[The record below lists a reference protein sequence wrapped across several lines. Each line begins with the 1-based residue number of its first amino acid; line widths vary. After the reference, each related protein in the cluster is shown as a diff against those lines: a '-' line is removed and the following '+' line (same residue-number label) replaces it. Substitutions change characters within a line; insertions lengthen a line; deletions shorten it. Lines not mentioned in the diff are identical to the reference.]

1 MAVWRYG
8 DMAIWRYG
16 GMVVW
21 RYGGMAIWRYVGMAI
36 WRYGDMAIIKM
47 FNILYILNYNRIIYK
62 TTMAGS
68 SEFISSVTQFIIYIV
83 MIISLI
89 MLFTSGGLVA
99 GYSIG
104 IFLILCI
111 LTLFSFKNIANLGI
125 LSDNDNL
132 LTFTWCFPVILL
144 LFFSRKYL
152 SDKIRDITDP
162 LTIILTGLLLFN
174 FSISMIIELFSFIF
188 MKIVEVGS
196 ALLPFLIGIVSIAAI
211 IGVVFFWDKISTL
224 VKILSVVSII
234 ILGLL
239 FFNGPDI
246 IAYITTN
253 KISLSINLLIVI
265 AFAIVNYVLYKYTEN
280 GLMSN
285 VFLIMSSLFVLRWL
299 YLYAFKFYGT
309 SGSKTFTGEVG
320 EGAKSHNE
328 FLSYLMDVNFYC
340 DTIKSFFTGTIK
352 YFFLTIFL
360 FYIWFVFYIYYKN
373 SFEFLTTYKTLS
385 LMGIITIGVVMLIL
399 VVYSLAGGAQG
410 VKEMGPY
417 TALVSKIMSYFVG
430 IVVVLGL
437 VIYALTKVLKM
448 PSTTVQI
455 ISIVNFLLLM
465 GLIALILSIFN
476 FNSLSPSLIMSSD
489 SGLGFIFNFIV
500 KLIVYIPCLIIDFSN
515 VLLEQFNL
523 AKKEYTVLVILLI
536 ELLLIASKFL
546 VPKLFDTVVNHDG
559 ITLTDKVYPL
569 EAKRN
574 VMVSPSLMNMSK
586 NVNYSFSCW
595 IYIHPSPP
603 NTNEAYIENTT
614 LINLGNVPNIQFNA
628 QKNSL
633 LFLVDVVDA
642 NDSSKTI
649 VVPNSDSG
657 KDIVINYSKWNHVVV
672 NFIDG
677 NIDIFVNGE
686 LVMSSPNVI
695 PYKNPNMLIIGS
707 SPGIY
712 GETCSLVYYKNPLLA
727 ENIQLMYNTMKAFN
741 PPVSQ

>member
-1 MAVWRYG
+1 MAMWRYG
-8 DMAIWRYG
+8 DMAR
-16 GMVVW
+16 
-21 RYGGMAIWRYVGMAI
+21 
-36 WRYGDMAIIKM
+36 IKM

-68 SEFISSVTQFIIYIV
+68 SEFISSITRFIIYIV
-83 MIISLI
+83 MLISLI

-111 LTLFSFKNIANLGI
+111 LTLFSFKDIANLGI
-125 LSDNDNL
+125 LSKNDNL
-132 LTFTWCFPVILL
+132 FTFTWCFPVILL
-144 LFFSRKYL
+144 LFFSRRYL

-162 LTIILTGLLLFN
+162 LTIILTGLLIFN
-174 FSISMIIELFSFIF
+174 FSISFIIELFSFIF

-224 VKILSVVSII
+224 VKILSIVSII

-239 FFNGPDI
+239 FFNGQDI

-309 SGSKTFTGEVG
+309 SGSKTFTNEVG
-320 EGAKSHNE
+320 AGAKSHNE

-340 DTIKSFFTGTIK
+340 DTIKSFFTGTVK
-352 YFFLTIFL
+352 YFFLTVFL

-385 LMGIITIGVVMLIL
+385 LMGVIAIGVVMLIL

-536 ELLLIASKFL
+536 ELLLIASKFI
-546 VPKLFDTVVNHDG
+546 VPKLFNTVVNHDG
-559 ITLTDKVYPL
+559 IILTDKVYPL

-574 VMVSPSLMNMSK
+574 VTVSPSLMNMSK

-633 LFLVDVVDA
+633 LFLVDVVDV

-672 NFIDG
+672 NFMDG

-695 PYKNPNMLIIGS
+695 PYKNPNMLSIGS

-712 GETCSLVYYKNPLLA
+712 GETCSLVYYKNPILA
-727 ENIQLMYNTMKAFN
+727 DNIKLMYNTMKAFN
-741 PPVSQ
+741 PPVNQ

>member
-1 MAVWRYG
+1 
-8 DMAIWRYG
+8 
-16 GMVVW
+16 
-21 RYGGMAIWRYVGMAI
+21 
-36 WRYGDMAIIKM
+36 
-47 FNILYILNYNRIIYK
+47 
-62 TTMAGS
+62 MAGS
-68 SEFISSVTQFIIYIV
+68 SEFISSITRFIIYIV
-83 MIISLI
+83 MLISLI

-111 LTLFSFKNIANLGI
+111 LTLCSFKNIANLGI
-125 LSDNDNL
+125 LSTDDNI

-144 LFFSRKYL
+144 LFFSRQYL
-152 SDKIRDITDP
+152 SDKIKDITDP

-174 FSISMIIELFSFIF
+174 FSISFIIDLFSFVF
-188 MKIVEVGS
+188 MKIVEVGN

-224 VKILSVVSII
+224 VKILSIVGII

-239 FFNGPDI
+239 FFNGQDI

-285 VFLIMSSLFVLRWL
+285 VFLILSSLFVLRWL
-299 YLYAFKFYGT
+299 YLYAVKFYGI

-320 EGAKSHNE
+320 EGTTKPHNE

-352 YFFLTIFL
+352 YFFLAIFL

-385 LMGIITIGVVMLIL
+385 LMGIIAIGVVMLIL
-399 VVYSLAGGAQG
+399 VIYSLAGGAQG
-410 VKEMGPY
+410 VKQMGPY
-417 TALVSKIMSYFVG
+417 TALVSQIVSYFVG
-430 IVVVLGL
+430 IIVVLGL
-437 VIYALTKVLKM
+437 IIYALTKVLNM

-465 GLIALILSIFN
+465 GFIALILSIFN
-476 FNSLSPSLIMSSD
+476 FNSSSPSLIMSSD
-489 SGLGFIFNFIV
+489 TGLGFIFSFIV
-500 KLIVYIPCLIIDFSN
+500 KLIVYIPCLIIDCSN

-536 ELLLIASKFL
+536 EIVLIASKFL
-546 VPKLFDTVVNHDG
+546 VPKLFNTVVNHDG
-559 ITLTDKVYPL
+559 VVLTDKVYPL

-574 VMVSPSLMNMSK
+574 VTIPPTLMNMSQK
-586 NVNYSFSCW
+586 ANYGFSCW
-595 IYIHPSPP
+595 MYIHPSSP

-633 LFLVDVVDA
+633 IFLVDVVDV
-642 NDSSKTI
+642 NGSSRTV
-649 VVPNSDSG
+649 VVPKSDSG
-657 KDIVINYSKWNHVVV
+657 KDIVINYSKWNHVFV
-672 NFIDG
+672 NFMDG

-686 LVMSSPNVI
+686 LVMSSPDVI
-695 PYKNPNMLIIGS
+695 PSKNPNMLIIGS

-727 ENIQLMYNTMKAFN
+727 ENIKILYDTMKNFN

>member
-1 MAVWRYG
+1 MAIWRYG
-8 DMAIWRYG
+8 DMA
-16 GMVVW
+16 VW
-21 RYGGMAIWRYVGMAI
+21 RYGGMAV

-68 SEFISSVTQFIIYIV
+68 SEFISSITRFIIYIV
-83 MIISLI
+83 MLISLI

>member
-8 DMAIWRYG
+8 DMA
-16 GMVVW
+16 VW
-21 RYGGMAIWRYVGMAI
+21 RYGGMAVWRYGGMAV

-68 SEFISSVTQFIIYIV
+68 SEFISSITRFIIYIV
-83 MIISLI
+83 MLISLI

>member
-1 MAVWRYG
+1 
-8 DMAIWRYG
+8 
-16 GMVVW
+16 
-21 RYGGMAIWRYVGMAI
+21 
-36 WRYGDMAIIKM
+36 
-47 FNILYILNYNRIIYK
+47 
-62 TTMAGS
+62 
-68 SEFISSVTQFIIYIV
+68 
-83 MIISLI
+83 
-89 MLFTSGGLVA
+89 
-99 GYSIG
+99 
-104 IFLILCI
+104 
-111 LTLFSFKNIANLGI
+111 
-125 LSDNDNL
+125 
-132 LTFTWCFPVILL
+132 
-144 LFFSRKYL
+144 
-152 SDKIRDITDP
+152 
-162 LTIILTGLLLFN
+162 
-174 FSISMIIELFSFIF
+174 
-188 MKIVEVGS
+188 
-196 ALLPFLIGIVSIAAI
+196 
-211 IGVVFFWDKISTL
+211 
-224 VKILSVVSII
+224 
-234 ILGLL
+234 
-239 FFNGPDI
+239 
-246 IAYITTN
+246 
-253 KISLSINLLIVI
+253 
-265 AFAIVNYVLYKYTEN
+265 
-280 GLMSN
+280 
-285 VFLIMSSLFVLRWL
+285 MSSLFVLRWL

-309 SGSKTFTGEVG
+309 SGSKTFTNEVG
-320 EGAKSHNE
+320 AGAKSHNE

-340 DTIKSFFTGTIK
+340 DTIKSFFTGTVK
-352 YFFLTIFL
+352 YFFLTVFL

-385 LMGIITIGVVMLIL
+385 LMGVIAIGVVMLIL

-430 IVVVLGL
+430 IIVVLGL

-536 ELLLIASKFL
+536 ELLLIASKFI
-546 VPKLFDTVVNHDG
+546 VPKLFNTVVNHDG
-559 ITLTDKVYPL
+559 IILTDKVYPL

-633 LFLVDVVDA
+633 LFLVDVVDV
-642 NDSSKTI
+642 NDSSRTI

-657 KDIVINYSKWNHVVV
+657 KDIVINYSKWNHVFV
-672 NFIDG
+672 NFMDG

-695 PYKNPNMLIIGS
+695 PYKNPNMLSIGS

-712 GETCSLVYYKNPLLA
+712 GETCSLVYYKNPILA
-727 ENIQLMYNTMKAFN
+727 DNIKLMYNTMKAFN
-741 PPVSQ
+741 PPVNQ

>member
-1 MAVWRYG
+1 
-8 DMAIWRYG
+8 
-16 GMVVW
+16 
-21 RYGGMAIWRYVGMAI
+21 
-36 WRYGDMAIIKM
+36 
-47 FNILYILNYNRIIYK
+47 
-62 TTMAGS
+62 
-68 SEFISSVTQFIIYIV
+68 
-83 MIISLI
+83 
-89 MLFTSGGLVA
+89 
-99 GYSIG
+99 
-104 IFLILCI
+104 
-111 LTLFSFKNIANLGI
+111 
-125 LSDNDNL
+125 
-132 LTFTWCFPVILL
+132 
-144 LFFSRKYL
+144 
-152 SDKIRDITDP
+152 
-162 LTIILTGLLLFN
+162 
-174 FSISMIIELFSFIF
+174 

-196 ALLPFLIGIVSIAAI
+196 ALLPFLIGIVSIVAI

-224 VKILSVVSII
+224 VKILSIVSII

-239 FFNGPDI
+239 FFNGQDI

-309 SGSKTFTGEVG
+309 SGSKTFTNEVG
-320 EGAKSHNE
+320 AGAKSHNE

-340 DTIKSFFTGTIK
+340 DTIKSFFTGTVK
-352 YFFLTIFL
+352 YFFLTVFL

-385 LMGIITIGVVMLIL
+385 LMGVIAIGVVMLIL

-536 ELLLIASKFL
+536 ELLLIASKFI
-546 VPKLFDTVVNHDG
+546 VPKLFNTVVNHDG
-559 ITLTDKVYPL
+559 IILTDKVYPL

-633 LFLVDVVDA
+633 LFLVDVVDV

-672 NFIDG
+672 NFMDG

-695 PYKNPNMLIIGS
+695 PYKNPNMLSIGS

-712 GETCSLVYYKNPLLA
+712 GETCSLVYYKNPILA
-727 ENIQLMYNTMKAFN
+727 DNIKLMYNTMKAFN
-741 PPVSQ
+741 PPVNQ

>member
-1 MAVWRYG
+1 
-8 DMAIWRYG
+8 
-16 GMVVW
+16 
-21 RYGGMAIWRYVGMAI
+21 
-36 WRYGDMAIIKM
+36 
-47 FNILYILNYNRIIYK
+47 
-62 TTMAGS
+62 
-68 SEFISSVTQFIIYIV
+68 
-83 MIISLI
+83 
-89 MLFTSGGLVA
+89 
-99 GYSIG
+99 
-104 IFLILCI
+104 
-111 LTLFSFKNIANLGI
+111 
-125 LSDNDNL
+125 
-132 LTFTWCFPVILL
+132 
-144 LFFSRKYL
+144 
-152 SDKIRDITDP
+152 
-162 LTIILTGLLLFN
+162 
-174 FSISMIIELFSFIF
+174 

-224 VKILSVVSII
+224 VKILSIVSII

-239 FFNGPDI
+239 FFNGQDI

-309 SGSKTFTGEVG
+309 SGSKTFTNEVG
-320 EGAKSHNE
+320 AGAKSHNE

-340 DTIKSFFTGTIK
+340 DTIKSFFTGTVK
-352 YFFLTIFL
+352 YFFLTVFL

-385 LMGIITIGVVMLIL
+385 LMGVIAIGVVMLIL

-536 ELLLIASKFL
+536 ELLLIASKFI
-546 VPKLFDTVVNHDG
+546 VPKLFNTVVNHDG
-559 ITLTDKVYPL
+559 IILTDKVYPL

-574 VMVSPSLMNMSK
+574 VTVSPSLMNMSK

-633 LFLVDVVDA
+633 LFLVDVVDV

-672 NFIDG
+672 NFMDG

-695 PYKNPNMLIIGS
+695 PYKNPNMLSIGS

-712 GETCSLVYYKNPLLA
+712 GETCSLVYYKNPILA
-727 ENIQLMYNTMKAFN
+727 DNIKLMYNTMKAFN
-741 PPVSQ
+741 PPVNQ

>member
-1 MAVWRYG
+1 MAIWRYG
-8 DMAIWRYG
+8 DMA
-16 GMVVW
+16 VW
-21 RYGGMAIWRYVGMAI
+21 RYGGMAV

-68 SEFISSVTQFIIYIV
+68 SEFISSITRFIIYIV
-83 MIISLI
+83 MLISLI

-546 VPKLFDTVVNHDG
+546 VPKLFNTVVNHDG
-559 ITLTDKVYPL
+559 IILTDKVYPL

-695 PYKNPNMLIIGS
+695 PYKNPNMLLIGS